1 MYSKTWL
8 VLCLMICMA
17 NQSLISCDICGCNL
31 GNHGV
36 GLMHAFNSNQIS
48 LRYSLNSFKSSQ
60 ETDNRVGDRF
70 NTFEISFSYFLTSK
84 LKLMAYVPYQLNE
97 RTLNGQQQQIQ
108 GIGDVRLSIS
118 QTIFDKV
125 KLGEQTTLQVEA
137 GAAVIFPSG
146 NYKESIH
153 DLELPENFNL
163 GRGGFGLGFT
173 PQLVLNHKNTGV
185 LWSANYQY
193 QFKSVSG
200 YHFGNQFSSQLLA
213 FYEKNFSENTKWIP
227 FSGVHVEWAQ
237 NDQYANDVVVHGTGA
252 KALYIAAGMNLKWK
266 SFMTGLSLALPVFQN
281 YSGGET
287 ISRQKLSCQ
296 VFYFFN

>member
-1 MYSKTWL
+1 M
-8 VLCLMICMA
+8 LCLMICMA

-31 GNHGV
+31 GNHGI

-60 ETDNRVGDRF
+60 QANNRVGDHF
-70 NTFEISFSYFLTSK
+70 NSFEMSFSYFLTSK
-84 LKLMAYVPYQLNE
+84 LKLMAYVPYQLNQ
-97 RTLNGQQQQIQ
+97 RTLNGKQQQIQ
-108 GIGDVRLSIS
+108 GIGDVRLSVS

-125 KLGEQTTLQVEA
+125 KLGEQTILHLEA
-137 GAAVIFPSG
+137 GATVIFPSG

-163 GRGGFGLGFT
+163 GRGSYGLGFT

-200 YHFGNQFSSQLLA
+200 YHFGNQFSSQLLV
-213 FYEKNFSENTKWIP
+213 FYEKNFSEYTKWIP
-227 FSGVHVEWAQ
+227 FTGVHMEMAQ
-237 NDQYANDVVVHGTGA
+237 NDQYANAVEVHGTGA
-252 KALYIAAGMNLKWK
+252 KALYLAAGMNLKWK
-266 SFMTGLSLALPVFQN
+266 SFMTGLSLALPVYQN